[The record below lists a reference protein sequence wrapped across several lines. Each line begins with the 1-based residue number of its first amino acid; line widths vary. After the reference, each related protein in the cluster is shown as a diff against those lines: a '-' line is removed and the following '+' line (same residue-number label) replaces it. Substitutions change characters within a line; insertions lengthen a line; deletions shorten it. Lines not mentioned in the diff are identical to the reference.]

1 MPIVGFNSN
10 ASARLASLSNVLAF
24 IKGGNNI
31 AADSEE
37 YNALSLIL
45 DAVSKAITNYCLP
58 SASLSWLQQTYT
70 ETFGDD
76 HYGRGT
82 RNKIRLGVTPIV
94 SITSVTDNIPLG
106 GSVLDS
112 SEYVVGPTSGILTR
126 LRGKFYCGPESVQ
139 VVYIAGY
146 PSSGDGETAA
156 LIVPADLAMACM
168 EQVTYEFGL
177 RQPGGQFYGTS
188 SVARPDG
195 SLVSQVA
202 NNFLPMV
209 TEVLNQYRMKEWF

>member
-1 MPIVGFNSN
+1 MPTVGFVQLNN
-10 ASARLASLSNVLAF
+10 RLASLANVLAF
-24 IKGGNNI
+24 LKGGNNI
-31 AADSEE
+31 AANSEE
-37 YNALSLIL
+37 YNALGLIL
-45 DAVSKAITNYCLP
+45 DAVSCAIANYCLP
-58 SASLSWLQQTYT
+58 SSSLSWLQQSYT
-70 ETFGDD
+70 ETFGDE

-94 SITSVTDNIPLG
+94 SITSVIDNIPIG
-106 GSVLDS
+106 GSLLDA
-112 SEYVVGPTSGILTR
+112 SEYVVNARSGILTR

-139 VVYIAGY
+139 VIYIAGY
-146 PSSGDGETAA
+146 AASGSGDTYQ
-156 LIVPADLAMACM
+156 LLVPPDLSMACM
-168 EQVTYEFGL
+168 EQVAYEFGL

-209 TEVLNQYRMKEWF
+209 TEVLNQYRMKEWN